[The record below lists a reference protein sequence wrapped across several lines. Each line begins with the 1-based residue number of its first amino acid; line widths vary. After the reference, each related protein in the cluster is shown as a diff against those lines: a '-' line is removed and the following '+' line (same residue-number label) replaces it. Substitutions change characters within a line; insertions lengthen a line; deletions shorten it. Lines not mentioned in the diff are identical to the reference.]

1 MSRCHYG
8 GSQTAAVGRFSCAR
22 AAGGAVPSRINPRRG
37 RVLDRRASLEAKL
50 RRSLIVARQFAIDE
64 HDKMLKDP

>member
-1 MSRCHYG
+1 
-8 GSQTAAVGRFSCAR
+8 
-22 AAGGAVPSRINPRRG
+22 VPSRINPRRG

-64 HDKMLKDP
+64 HVKMLNDK